1 MAAGVLTGGMIPKVT
16 ACVRAVAQRRAPRPH
31 PRRPRAPR
39 AAARAVHRLR
49 HRHHDPGREPSMTHR
64 DAVHAPADL
73 AGCPLMPTYGPP
85 PVKFVRGR
93 GTELWDADGN
103 RYLDFLSG
111 LAVTSLG
118 HSHPAVA
125 EALHEQAQTLLHVS
139 NLFATPTA
147 AEVAITLDRL
157 VHRRRRRAATLRGRC
172 SSATAAPRPTSA
184 PSSWPA
190 GGAAAAGHVG
200 RSVGLRVASTAGPSP
215 PCTPPVSRPSTRRSS
230 RCPRASATWP
240 GTTSTPWPRPSTRR
254 SPRCCSSRCRAR
266 AA

>member
-1 MAAGVLTGGMIPKVT
+1 
-16 ACVRAVAQRRAPRPH
+16 
-31 PRRPRAPR
+31 
-39 AAARAVHRLR
+39 
-49 HRHHDPGREPSMTHR
+49 MTHR

-85 PVKFVRGR
+85 PVEFVRGR

-125 EALHEQAQTLLHVS
+125 AALHEQAQTLLHVS

-157 VHRRRRRAATLRGRC
+157 VQGAGAPAGSHAAGAGVLLQQRRRGQRVRHQ
-172 SSATAAPRPTSA
+172 
-184 PSSWPA
+184 A
-190 GGAAAAGHVG
+190 GPPVG
-200 RSVGLRVASTAGPSP
+200 RPH
-215 PCTPPVSRPSTRRSS
+215 PC
-230 RCPRASATWP
+230 P
-240 GTTSTPWPRPSTRR
+240 GRTE
-254 SPRCCSSRCRAR
+254 
-266 AA
+266 